1 MKKLHTSAKQNTGIL
16 SMVVTYMVDITSRD
30 DVWWRE
36 NANQWNHE
44 QHDET
49 KQMKQVEQSKE
60 TVEVN
65 FVHKI
70 YDPI

>member
-1 MKKLHTSAKQNTGIL
+1 MMVSGIL
-16 SMVVTYMVDITSRD
+16 SMVVTYWIEITSRH

-49 KQMKQVEQSKE
+49 KQMKEMEQRKE
-60 TVEVN
+60 LVEVS

-70 YDPI
+70 YDPFYTSH